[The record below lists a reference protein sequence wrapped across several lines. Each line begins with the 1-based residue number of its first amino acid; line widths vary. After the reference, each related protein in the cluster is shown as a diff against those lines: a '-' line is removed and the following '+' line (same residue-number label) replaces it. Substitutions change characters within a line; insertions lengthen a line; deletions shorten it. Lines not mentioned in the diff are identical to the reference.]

1 MFTIESSYYFSLFI
15 QAITLL
21 IFYLTVSS
29 IYYKPQFIL
38 LENAYFIEYVVS
50 IIEFIG
56 YIILGFYIGSKSNIT
71 TIRYLDWFIT
81 TNMLLIS
88 LSLFSLF
95 NNIYYDP
102 KKSELE
108 KYDQLKKFDFNFIK
122 QEYGDIFIKIF
133 TANTL
138 MLIFGFLGEINFLN
152 KYISLT
158 IGLFF
163 FTLSFKYIFDNFI
176 LFNYINYITL
186 SVFIF
191 IWLLYAVAFLL
202 DFNSKN
208 IAYNLLDL
216 ISKNCFGI
224 FLFFYLYYLNSL

>member
-38 LENAYFIEYVVS
+38 LENAYFIEYMVS

-81 TNMLLIS
+81 TNMLLVS

-95 NNIYYDP
+95 NNIYYDT

-108 KYDQLKKFDFNFIK
+108 KYDELKKFDLKFIK
-122 QEYGDIFIKIF
+122 QEYGDIFLKIF

-138 MLIFGFLGEINFLN
+138 MLIFGFLGEINFFN

-176 LFNYINYITL
+176 QFNYINYITL
-186 SVFIF
+186 SIFIF

-202 DFNSKN
+202 DFNTKN

>member
-81 TNMLLIS
+81 TNMLLVS

-108 KYDQLKKFDFNFIK
+108 KYDLLQKFDFNFIK
-122 QEYGDIFIKIF
+122 QEYGDIFLKIF

-138 MLIFGFLGEINFLN
+138 MLIFGFLGELKFLN

-176 LFNYINYITL
+176 QFNYINYITL
-186 SVFIF
+186 SIFVF

-202 DFNSKN
+202 DFNTKN

>member
-38 LENAYFIEYVVS
+38 LENAYFVEYVVS

-56 YIILGFYIGSKSNIT
+56 YIILGFYIGSNSNIT

-81 TNMLLIS
+81 TNMLLVS

-108 KYDQLKKFDFNFIK
+108 KYDHLKKYDINFIK
-122 QEYGDIFIKIF
+122 QEYGDIFLKIF

-176 LFNYINYITL
+176 QFNYINYITL
-186 SVFIF
+186 SIFIF

-202 DFNSKN
+202 DFNTKN

>member
-81 TNMLLIS
+81 TNMLLVS

-102 KKSELE
+102 KISELE

-122 QEYGDIFIKIF
+122 QEYGDIFLKIF

-176 LFNYINYITL
+176 QFNYINYITL
-186 SVFIF
+186 SIFIF

-202 DFNSKN
+202 DFNTKN

>member
-15 QAITLL
+15 QVITLL

-29 IYYKPQFIL
+29 FYYKPQFIL

-95 NNIYYDP
+95 NNIYYDT

-108 KYDQLKKFDFNFIK
+108 KYDELKKFDFNFIK
-122 QEYGDIFIKIF
+122 QEYGDIFLKIF

-176 LFNYINYITL
+176 QFNYINYITL
-186 SVFIF
+186 SIFIF

-202 DFNSKN
+202 YFNTKN

>member
-122 QEYGDIFIKIF
+122 QEYGDIFLKIF

-138 MLIFGFLGEINFLN
+138 MLIFGFLGEIKFLN

-163 FTLSFKYIFDNFI
+163 FTLSFKYIFDNFVQ
-176 LFNYINYITL
+176 FNYINYITL

>member
-21 IFYLTVSS
+21 IFYLTISS

-71 TIRYLDWFIT
+71 TIRYLDWVIT
-81 TNMLLIS
+81 TNMLLVS

-102 KKSELE
+102 TKSELE
-108 KYDQLKKFDFNFIK
+108 KYDQLKKFDIHFITQK
-122 QEYGDIFIKIF
+122 YGDIFLKIF

-138 MLIFGFLGEINFLN
+138 MLIFGFLGEIKFLN

-186 SVFIF
+186 GIFIF

-202 DFNSKN
+202 DFNTKN

-224 FLFFYLYYLNSL
+224 FLFLYLYYLNSL

>member
-81 TNMLLIS
+81 TNMLLVS

-122 QEYGDIFIKIF
+122 QEYGDIFLKIF

-138 MLIFGFLGEINFLN
+138 MLIFGFLGELKFLN

-176 LFNYINYITL
+176 QFNYINYITL
-186 SVFIF
+186 SIFIF

>member
-81 TNMLLIS
+81 TNMLLVS

-108 KYDQLKKFDFNFIK
+108 KYHQLKKFDFNFIK
-122 QEYGDIFIKIF
+122 QEYGDIFLKIF

-138 MLIFGFLGEINFLN
+138 MLIFGFLGELKFLN

-176 LFNYINYITL
+176 QFNYINYITL
-186 SVFIF
+186 SIFVF

-202 DFNSKN
+202 DFNTKN

>member
-38 LENAYFIEYVVS
+38 LENAYFIEYMVS

-81 TNMLLIS
+81 TNMLLVS

-95 NNIYYDP
+95 NNIYYDT

-108 KYDQLKKFDFNFIK
+108 KYDELKKFDLNFIK
-122 QEYGDIFIKIF
+122 QEYGDIFLKIF

-138 MLIFGFLGEINFLN
+138 MLIFGFLDEINFFN

-176 LFNYINYITL
+176 QFNYINYITL
-186 SVFIF
+186 SIFIF

-202 DFNSKN
+202 DFNTKN

>member
-1 MFTIESSYYFSLFI
+1 MFTIESSYYFSLFV

-21 IFYLTVSS
+21 IFYLTISS
-29 IYYKPQFIL
+29 IYYQPQFIL
-38 LENAYFIEYVVS
+38 LENAYFIEYAVS

-56 YIILGFYIGSKSNIT
+56 YIILGFYINSKFNIT
-71 TIRYLDWFIT
+71 TIRYADWFIT
-81 TNMLLIS
+81 TNMLLVS

-95 NNIYYDP
+95 NNIYYNH
-102 KKSELE
+102 KYSETE
-108 KYDQLKKFDFNFIK
+108 KYEQLKKFDFHFIK
-122 QEYGDIFIKIF
+122 QEYGDIFLKIF
-133 TANTL
+133 AANTL
-138 MLIFGFLGEINFLN
+138 MLIFGFLGELKYLD
-152 KYISLT
+152 KYISL
-158 IGLFF
+158 ILGLFF

-176 LFNYINYITL
+176 EYNFINYITL
-186 SVFIF
+186 GIFIF

-202 DFNSKN
+202 DFNTKN

>member
-15 QAITLL
+15 QGITLL

-81 TNMLLIS
+81 TNMLLVS

-108 KYDQLKKFDFNFIK
+108 KYDLLQKFDFNFIK
-122 QEYGDIFIKIF
+122 QEYGDIFLKIF

-138 MLIFGFLGEINFLN
+138 MLIFGFLGEVKFLN

-176 LFNYINYITL
+176 QFNYINYITL
-186 SVFIF
+186 SIFIF

-202 DFNSKN
+202 DFNTKN

>member
-38 LENAYFIEYVVS
+38 LENAYFIEYMVS

-81 TNMLLIS
+81 TNMLLVS

-95 NNIYYDP
+95 NNIYYDT

-108 KYDQLKKFDFNFIK
+108 KYDELKKFDLNFIK
-122 QEYGDIFIKIF
+122 QEYGDIFLKIF

-138 MLIFGFLGEINFLN
+138 MLIFGFLGEINFFN

-176 LFNYINYITL
+176 QFNYINYITL
-186 SVFIF
+186 SIFIF

-202 DFNSKN
+202 DFNTKN
-208 IAYNLLDL
+208 ISYNFLDL

>member
-15 QAITLL
+15 QVITLL

-29 IYYKPQFIL
+29 FYYKPQFIL

-95 NNIYYDP
+95 NNIYYDT

-108 KYDQLKKFDFNFIK
+108 KYDELKKFDFNFIK
-122 QEYGDIFIKIF
+122 QEYGDIFLKIF

-176 LFNYINYITL
+176 QFNYINYITL
-186 SVFIF
+186 SIFIF

-202 DFNSKN
+202 DFNTKN

>member
-1 MFTIESSYYFSLFI
+1 MFTVESSYYFSLSI

-21 IFYLTVSS
+21 IFYLTVSA

-38 LENAYFIEYVVS
+38 LENAYFIEGIVS
-50 IIEFIG
+50 IIEFID

-71 TIRYLDWFIT
+71 TIRYFDWFIT
-81 TNMLLIS
+81 TNMLLVS

-95 NNIYYDP
+95 NNVYYDP

-122 QEYGDIFIKIF
+122 QEYGDIFLKIF
-133 TANTL
+133 TSNTL
-138 MLIFGFLGEINFLN
+138 MLIFGFLNEINFLN

-158 IGLFF
+158 FGVFF

-176 LFNYINYITL
+176 QYNYINYITL
-186 SVFIF
+186 SIFIF
-191 IWLLYAVAFLL
+191 IWLLYAVAFLF
-202 DFNSKN
+202 DFHTKN

>member
-38 LENAYFIEYVVS
+38 LENAYFIEYMVS

-81 TNMLLIS
+81 TNMLLVS

-95 NNIYYDP
+95 NNIYYDT

-108 KYDQLKKFDFNFIK
+108 KYDELKKFDLNFIK
-122 QEYGDIFIKIF
+122 QEYGDIFLKIF

-138 MLIFGFLGEINFLN
+138 MLIFGFLGEINFFN

-176 LFNYINYITL
+176 QFNYINYITL
-186 SVFIF
+186 SIFIF

-202 DFNSKN
+202 DFNTKN

>member
-15 QAITLL
+15 QTITLL

-81 TNMLLIS
+81 TNMLLVS

-108 KYDQLKKFDFNFIK
+108 KYDQLKKFDINFIK
-122 QEYGDIFIKIF
+122 HEYGDIFLKIF

-138 MLIFGFLGEINFLN
+138 MLIFGFLGEIKFLN

-163 FTLSFKYIFDNFI
+163 FTLSFKYILDNFI
-176 LFNYINYITL
+176 QFNYINYITL
-186 SVFIF
+186 SIFIF

-202 DFNSKN
+202 DFNTKN

-216 ISKNCFGI
+216 ISKNCFGT
-224 FLFFYLYYLNSL
+224 FLFIYLYYLNSL